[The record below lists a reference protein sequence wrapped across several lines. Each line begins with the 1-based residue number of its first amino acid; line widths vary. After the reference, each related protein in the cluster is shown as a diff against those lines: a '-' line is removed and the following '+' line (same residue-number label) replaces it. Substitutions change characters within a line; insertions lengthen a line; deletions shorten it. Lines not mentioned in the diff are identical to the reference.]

1 MAMDSSTSVFKTCA
15 YRALPSSC
23 RAPLELLRSKSESKG
38 CLYRTVKTNNFRRI
52 LICITDEEWDIKAL
66 KNDRG
71 QKTSREEVC
80 KMMHQAGYEPFAVVV
95 RPNHFGEQNN
105 DFIEVSIVMFFRL

>member
-1 MAMDSSTSVFKTCA
+1 M
-15 YRALPSSC
+15 
-23 RAPLELLRSKSESKG
+23 
-38 CLYRTVKTNNFRRI
+38 
-52 LICITDEEWDIKAL
+52 ICITDEEWDIKTL

-105 DFIEVSIVMFFRL
+105 DFIEVSIVMLFRL